1 MPKLFRPLL
10 IASGV
15 LLTGAAIVAPAGADP
30 AAESQ
35 VTLTVARGEAGAP
48 VEREVALSCQPRGGT
63 HPDVDAA
70 CEALAAVDGD
80 FDALRAQ
87 ESPRMCTKIWD
98 PVTVTATGQWN
109 GRPVDYTRTFG
120 NSCEREGASA
130 VLRF

>member
-1 MPKLFRPLL
+1 MRNPLRPLL

-15 LLTGAAIVAPAGADP
+15 LLAGAALAAPAGAESP
-30 AAESQ
+30 AESQ
-35 VTLTVARGEAGAP
+35 VTLTVTHGEAGAP
-48 VEREVALSCQPRGGT
+48 AEREVTLTCEPRGGT
-63 HPDVDAA
+63 HPNVDAA
-70 CEALAAVDGD
+70 CDALTAVDGD
-80 FDALRAQ
+80 FEALAAQ

-109 GRPVDYTRTFG
+109 GRAVDYTRTFG